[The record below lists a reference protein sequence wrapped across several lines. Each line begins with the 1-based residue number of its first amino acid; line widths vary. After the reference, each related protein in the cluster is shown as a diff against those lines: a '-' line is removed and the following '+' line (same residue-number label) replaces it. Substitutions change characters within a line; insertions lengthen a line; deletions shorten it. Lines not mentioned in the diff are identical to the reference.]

1 MIHRIFSGGSFYFQT
16 NISTH
21 RWISPW
27 DIPGFL
33 RNTQTTDLEK
43 MLLNRHSFS
52 GFPLENPR
60 GMVTLE
66 NSGEGFFPFP
76 VCLLELSTAIPD
88 IMFPLP
94 LERTGIYEDVP
105 KSGGSGGLGIGAD
118 WIWDA
123 PCFCPG
129 SHACRIA
136 DQQQRRMVHALRAG
150 SWYPLRRGIDG
161 TYHNPGQE
169 KMKKPAYSWLFLMAK
184 TMKILINR
192 VIFQFYSCKIL
203 DNGV

>member
-1 MIHRIFSGGSFYFQT
+1 MIHRIFPMDHFISGRQFRCSGS
-16 NISTH
+16 SH
-21 RWISPW
+21 RGMA
-27 DIPGFL
+27 GFL
-33 RNTQTTDLEK
+33 RNIEANALER
-43 MLLNRHSFS
+43 MLLNRHNFL

-105 KSGGSGGLGIGAD
+105 KSGGCGGVGIGAD

-129 SHACRIA
+129 SHACWIA

-150 SWYPLRRGIDG
+150 PEYPLRRGIDG
-161 TYHNPGQE
+161 PHHNPGQK
-169 KMKKPAYSWLFLMAK
+169 KMKKPANSWLFSHGK
-184 TMKILINR
+184 NHENSHK
-192 VIFQFYSCKIL
+192 
-203 DNGV
+203 